1 MGGGRLVTG
10 PTSVGCR
17 VIVAG
22 RTLTRLGGS
31 LLFGGTLSG
40 KTFSGK
46 TLGGSALGGSAL
58 G

>member
-46 TLGGSALGGSAL
+46 TLGGSALG
-58 G
+58 